1 MGISPLDLQTMYSQ
15 VANVAKIAANAEQSV
30 KVAQGVQQA
39 ISAQEV
45 VEQSKKVQQM
55 NEQEKLQSTNQNGS
69 NGGAG
74 SGFHGA
80 KKRNPKQEKEIIEVQ
95 NTPRIKEEYLGN
107 RVDITG

>member
-1 MGISPLDLQTMYSQ
+1 MGISPIDLQTMYLQ
-15 VANVAKIAANAEQSV
+15 VANVAKVAANAEQSV

-45 VEQSKKVQQM
+45 VEQSKKVQQT

-74 SGFHGA
+74 QGAHMA
-80 KKRNPKQEKEIIEVQ
+80 KKHNVKSDDDSIEVSVA
-95 NTPRIKEEYLGN
+95 PRIKEEYLGN